1 MSNQRTFASM
11 AWSAKGKVTR
21 RERFL
26 AEMDQVIPWPQLLAL
41 IEPHYPKAGQG
52 RQPLGQEKMLR
63 IYLLQQWFNPSDP
76 QAEDA
81 IYDSESMR
89 RFARVEL
96 GDDVVPDE
104 STILRFRHLLERH
117 GLTQAIFDSITGL
130 LEERRLLL
138 RSGTIVDATIIAAP
152 SSTKNASATRD
163 PEMKQTRKGKNWHFG
178 MKLHIG
184 ADKRGIVHTVRATNA
199 AVADVT
205 QLSELLHGGEREVF
219 GDQAYWKEDD
229 QQFLKSWG
237 MHYRINRRPTPRR
250 PLSERWRMINR
261 ERWRTRACGEHAFR
275 VIKQLWG
282 FTKVRYHGL
291 AKNLARAQ
299 TMFALANLYQVRR
312 QLLPQGARCAL
323 WETFGQQAVSV
334 ALSAGPIITQPPFV
348 EPDCHDHF

>member
-1 MSNQRTFASM
+1 MGNQRTFASM
-11 AWSAKGKVTR
+11 AWQAKGKVTR

-26 AEMDQVIPWPQLLAL
+26 AEMDAVIPWTRLLGL
-41 IEPHYPKAGQG
+41 IAPHYPKAGNG
-52 RQPLGQEKMLR
+52 RQPLGMEKMLR
-63 IYLLQQWFNPSDP
+63 IYFLQQWFNLSDP

-96 GDDVVPDE
+96 GDEVVPDE

-163 PEMKQTRKGKNWHFG
+163 REMKQTRKGKNWHFG

-199 AVADVT
+199 AVADIT
-205 QLSELLHGGEREVF
+205 QLPDLLHGQEREVF

-229 QQFLKSWG
+229 RAFLESWG
-237 MHYRINRRPTPRR
+237 VRYRINRRPSRR
-250 PLSERWRMINR
+250 PLSKRWRMINR
-261 ERWRTRACGEHAFR
+261 ARSRTRARGEHAFR
-275 VIKQLWG
+275 IVKQLWG
-282 FTKVRYHGL
+282 FAKVRYRGL

-299 TMFALANLYQVRR
+299 TMFALANLYQFRR
-312 QLLPQGARCAL
+312 ELLPTELRWCGL
-323 WETFGQQAVSV
+323 
-334 ALSAGPIITQPPFV
+334 
-348 EPDCHDHF
+348 

>member
-1 MSNQRTFASM
+1 MGNQRTFASM
-11 AWSAKGKVTR
+11 AWQAKGKVTR

-26 AEMDQVIPWPQLLAL
+26 AEMDAVIPWTRLLGL
-41 IEPHYPKAGQG
+41 IAPHYPKAGNG
-52 RQPLGQEKMLR
+52 RQPLGMEKMLR
-63 IYLLQQWFNPSDP
+63 IYFLQQWFNLSDP

-96 GDDVVPDE
+96 GDEVVPDE

-199 AVADVT
+199 AVADIT
-205 QLSELLHGGEREVF
+205 QLPDLLDGQEREVF
-219 GDQAYWKEDD
+219 GDQAYRKEDD
-229 QQFLKSWG
+229 RAFLESWG
-237 MHYRINRRPTPRR
+237 VRYRINRRPSRR
-250 PLSERWRMINR
+250 PLSKRWRMINR
-261 ERWRTRACGEHAFR
+261 ARSRTRARGEHAFR
-275 VIKQLWG
+275 IVKQLWG
-282 FTKVRYHGL
+282 FAKVRYRGL

-299 TMFALANLYQVRR
+299 TMFALANLYQFRR
-312 QLLPQGARCAL
+312 ELLPTELRCGL
-323 WETFGQQAVSV
+323 
-334 ALSAGPIITQPPFV
+334 
-348 EPDCHDHF
+348 

>member
-1 MSNQRTFASM
+1 MGNQRTFASM
-11 AWSAKGKVTR
+11 AWQAKGKVTR

-26 AEMDQVIPWPQLLAL
+26 AEMDAVIPWTRLLGL
-41 IEPHYPKAGQG
+41 IAPHYPKAGNG
-52 RQPLGQEKMLR
+52 RQPLGMEKMLR
-63 IYLLQQWFNPSDP
+63 IYFLQQWFNLSDP

-96 GDDVVPDE
+96 GDEVVPDE

-117 GLTQAIFDSITGL
+117 GLSQAIFDSITSL

-199 AVADVT
+199 AVADIT
-205 QLSELLHGGEREVF
+205 QLPDLLHGQEREVF

-229 QQFLKSWG
+229 RAFLESWG
-237 MHYRINRRPTPRR
+237 VRYRINRRPSRR
-250 PLSERWRMINR
+250 PLSKRWRMINR
-261 ERWRTRACGEHAFR
+261 ARSRTRARGEHAFR
-275 VIKQLWG
+275 IVKQLWG
-282 FTKVRYHGL
+282 FAKVRYRGL

-299 TMFALANLYQVRR
+299 TMFALANLYQFRR
-312 QLLPQGARCAL
+312 ELLPTELRWCGL
-323 WETFGQQAVSV
+323 
-334 ALSAGPIITQPPFV
+334 
-348 EPDCHDHF
+348 